1 MEHVKVKINPLNIEG
16 VVLWVSELKPNTEY
30 LVRYK
35 GNLGGMVSKV
45 FKSNQLELLI
55 K

>member
-1 MEHVKVKINPLNIEG
+1 MEHVKVKIKPLNIEG
-16 VVLWVSELKPNTEY
+16 VVLYVTELIPDREY

-35 GNLGGMVSKV
+35 GNMGGMVSK
-45 FKSNQLELLI
+45 FFNSNQLELLI